1 MLAQKRHK
9 KTVTFQLFEDQIE
22 VLQRISADTGLSQ
35 AEVMRQ
41 FVDQGV
47 ETYEMERVKRRG
59 RGGRLG

>member
-47 ETYEMERVKRRG
+47 EAYEMERVKRRG

>member
-9 KTVTFQLFEDQIE
+9 KTVTFQLFEDQVE
-22 VLQRISADTGLSQ
+22 MLQRISADTGLSQ